1 MRARTVITALL
12 LAAAAT
18 AGCSN
23 AGDAKPTKTV
33 TSTPASPAAAATA
46 ATGDLA
52 PIWTPKLDAAA
63 GPNAEAT
70 GACQTPSSSECARYI
85 KEIMVVVDGVD
96 AAINKTGKR
105 YPQSTAQIVKMRDA
119 QKVYT
124 DEGCEGDPAADDP
137 NSRCH
142 AIMTI
147 TVGPATLGMTLM
159 TDDLTS

>member
-1 MRARTVITALL
+1 MRTRTITAAAGAVLL
-12 LAAAAT
+12 LTLAA
-18 AGCSN
+18 CSSG
-23 AGDAKPTKTV
+23 GDTESAKSDSKPTP
-33 TSTPASPAAAATA
+33 TSTPVAASTA
-46 ATGDLA
+46 DLA

-85 KEIMVVVDGVD
+85 KEIMAVVDGVD
-96 AAINKTGKR
+96 AAINETGKR

-124 DEGCEGDPAADDP
+124 DEGCEGDPAADGP

-142 AIMTI
+142 GIMAI